1 MAVADGARRL
11 SCGLWLA
18 ALLLTGANGWADC
31 RQPCPA
37 ALLTQLQQA
46 DRLAGQQNWAQAR
59 QLLQQA
65 QQQGADHPLL
75 WGRLGQALLQLQQP
89 EAALAAL
96 ERAVAG
102 CPAEAALWQ
111 QLAQA
116 AWQLGQHERA
126 AVALQRAAEQ
136 AGDDQLARQ
145 AALLWAEAGQDE
157 RALTQL
163 EPLLERTGQLLADE
177 ELHNYV
183 ALCLRERQA
192 GRGLRHLERWQPALQ
207 SRALFWQLRA
217 QLLMATGAFGPAA
230 SSLRVAAALVPL
242 PLEQQRL
249 LADLLL
255 QAGAPA
261 AAARQYETLLK
272 LQPDDAELAQRL
284 LHSYRLALQP
294 EQALALCERLL
305 AGAPEA
311 SRRPLLLQWRAELL
325 YELERYDAAAQAFDQ
340 LSRHPAAAG
349 AAWLGRASCAL
360 RQQDQTVA
368 RQALEQARRYPAQ
381 RAEADRL
388 LRQLAQR

>member
-46 DRLAGQQNWAQAR
+46 DRLAGQQNWPQAR

-116 AWQLGQHERA
+116 AWQLGDHERA
-126 AVALQRAAEQ
+126 AVALQRAAEL

-145 AALLWAEAGQDE
+145 AALLWAEAGEAE

-261 AAARQYETLLK
+261 AAARQYEALLQQ
-272 LQPDDAELAQRL
+272 QPDEAELAHRL

-311 SRRPLLLQWRAELL
+311 RRRPLLQGRAELL

-360 RQQDQTVA
+360 RQQDRTVA